1 MSEFKNKNDY
11 SITVYWN
18 NQKRLFQE
26 FVHSPYAFTQWLEK
40 QSIQWDYILVYVR
53 RTRAVLCYY
62 KNGDF
67 IDSKPNFTT
76 RGRIKQGW

>member
-1 MSEFKNKNDY
+1 MDAFKNKNDY
-11 SITVYWN
+11 SVTVYYN
-18 NQKRLFQE
+18 NQKRLFTEYVNSVYQ
-26 FVHSPYAFTQWLEK
+26 YTDWLKK
-40 QSIQWDYILVYVR
+40 QSITWDYILVYVR
-53 RTRAVLCYY
+53 RTREVLCYY